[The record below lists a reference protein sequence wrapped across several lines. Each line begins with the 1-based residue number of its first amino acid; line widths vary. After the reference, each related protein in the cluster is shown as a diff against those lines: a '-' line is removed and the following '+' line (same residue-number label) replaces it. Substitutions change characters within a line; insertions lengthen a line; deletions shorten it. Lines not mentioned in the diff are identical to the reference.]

1 MTDDNNKN
9 IPDKSSN
16 APIHIYSEVEPLKK
30 VLLFR
35 PGHELDNLM
44 PEYLDRLL
52 FDDIPFLEAAQSEH
66 DEFASTLRFCG
77 AG

>member
-1 MTDDNNKN
+1 MTDDNSKN

-44 PEYLDRLL
+44 PEYL
-52 FDDIPFLEAAQSEH
+52 
-66 DEFASTLRFCG
+66 
-77 AG
+77 